1 MGRGGGK
8 KEEVA
13 GLREIV
19 MGSGGTVLGGGT
31 GKWRGAR
38 AMGDEGEWWHRRW
51 WWGYLAVDGSRRKER
66 GRKGGGGGGQG
77 SLASAIDAF
86 RLAGELGGGGDAGGG
101 GARAQGRGAKW
112 W

>member
-31 GKWRGAR
+31 GKWRGAG

-66 GRKGGGGGGQG
+66 GRKGRRRQG
-77 SLASAIDAF
+77 SRTLDAF
-86 RLAGELGGGGDAGGG
+86 RPAGEPGGGGDAGGG

>member
-31 GKWRGAR
+31 GKWRGAG

-66 GRKGGGGGGQG
+66 GQKGGGGGGQG

-86 RLAGELGGGGDAGGG
+86 RPAVVTIEIVFGSLGRTDGVPFRV
-101 GARAQGRGAKW
+101 RA
-112 W
+112 